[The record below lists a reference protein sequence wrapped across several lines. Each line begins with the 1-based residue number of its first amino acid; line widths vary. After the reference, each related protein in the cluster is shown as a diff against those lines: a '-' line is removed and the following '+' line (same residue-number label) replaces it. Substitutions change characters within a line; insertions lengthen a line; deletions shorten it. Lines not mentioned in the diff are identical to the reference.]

1 MSEEKSV
8 LRDLNLKNDDELM
21 LRPQTLNQ
29 YIGQDD
35 IKEMLSIYIQA
46 ALKREESLDHVLLY
60 GAPGLGKTTLAQI
73 IANELG
79 VNIKITSGPAIEKNR

>member
-1 MSEEKSV
+1 MNEEKSV
-8 LRDLNLKNDDELM
+8 LRDLNLDNDDELM

-46 ALKREESLDHVLLY
+46 PCEEFRSFYFRMVGY
-60 GAPGLGKTTLAQI
+60 TGS
-73 IANELG
+73 NY
-79 VNIKITSGPAIEKNR
+79 